1 MLFVWIFDIMQIPA
15 LLGLWLKSDNHEYA
29 DIIISHEIH
38 VIAWIEILYFIDI
51 YTQVSLLFSI
61 FYIIPFSVLF
71 FWKYNL
77 KA

>member
-1 MLFVWIFDIMQIPA
+1 MLFVGIFDIMQIPA

-38 VIAWIEILYFIDI
+38 AMAWIEILYFIDI

-71 FWKYNL
+71 FGNTTI